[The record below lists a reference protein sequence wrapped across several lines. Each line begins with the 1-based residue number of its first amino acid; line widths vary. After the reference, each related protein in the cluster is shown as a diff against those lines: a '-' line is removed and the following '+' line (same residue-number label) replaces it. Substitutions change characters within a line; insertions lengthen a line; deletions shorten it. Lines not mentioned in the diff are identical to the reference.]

1 MSRPLAFLSFIYII
15 GISGQHKQEAILK
28 MTYVVLLTVRILP
41 TDKTMSNR
49 RIQHLLGE
57 TSLEIKCLGM
67 FAISMVV
74 VIVLAF
80 TPIWFAVEKL
90 IAKQNPQ
97 TGRLLVDEVVLI
109 KHWEAFEAN
118 ENFQLVRKVV
128 QSQLT
133 QQNFEYQVLKPGEP
147 NEKLDEFGREAIEHF
162 ASVIPERFKAKP
174 ASTAESSQNKTSKST
189 TETGSDSSDDKKKK
203 EQFIDQAIEPDY
215 VGRLNNGNYEY
226 YQAVRAQRSCIA
238 GFCHPELRPQ
248 SLTSLPGALIP
259 GSTSIQPESLD
270 STDSNDFPGKLMAV
284 VQVNI
289 PQHPM
294 QKLIRQSFNSLLGIG
309 IIALFLGLIAFYMT
323 IRSVIIKPLTY
334 LREVADAVFHGNT
347 SLRAELNTG
356 DEFEALGS
364 AFNRM
369 LRRLMSTQEELQ
381 DLNDN
386 LDDKIDQLANAN
398 LKLYEINRVK
408 SDFLSTMSHELRTP
422 LNSILGFSDVLGG
435 IEQLDAK
442 QKRYVANIQ
451 SSGKM
456 LLAMIND
463 ILDLAKLDS
472 GKMNVNIT
480 EFPIE
485 RIVSA
490 QCDMARPLAEKK
502 NIALIEEVPQ
512 GLPLI
517 QQDQNR
523 LQQTLNNLLSNA
535 IKFTPEGGTV
545 KVTVNRDE
553 EANMLIMSVA
563 DTGVGIAEEDQQKIF
578 EKFRQG
584 SSAITDSV
592 MTREYAG
599 TGLGLSIVK
608 EICKLLQGEIT
619 VKSQLAVGSVFT
631 VRVPWKLENAPK
643 SESQLNLELEAFSR
657 SAFDRSGKKDSG
669 ENR

>member
-1 MSRPLAFLSFIYII
+1 
-15 GISGQHKQEAILK
+15 
-28 MTYVVLLTVRILP
+28 
-41 TDKTMSNR
+41 MSNR

-57 TSLEIKCLGM
+57 TSLEVKCMGM

-74 VIVLAF
+74 VIALTF

-118 ENFQLVRKVV
+118 ESYQLVRKVV

-133 QQNFEYQVLKPGEP
+133 QQNFEYQVLKPGAP
-147 NEKLDEFGREAIEHF
+147 NENLDNFGREAIERF
-162 ASVIPERFKAKP
+162 ASVIPDRFKEKP
-174 ASTAESSQNKTSKST
+174 DLTTDSTQNKTSKSASQ
-189 TETGSDSSDDKKKK
+189 TGSDSSDAAAEQKKK
-203 EQFIDQAIEPDY
+203 ELFVDQAVEPDY

-226 YQAVRAQRSCIA
+226 YQAVRAQRSCVS
-238 GFCHPELRPQ
+238 GFCHPELQPQ
-248 SLTSLPGALIP
+248 SLTALPGAIIP
-259 GSTSIQPESLD
+259 GTSPIPPAPLTSPDISD
-270 STDSNDFPGKLMAV
+270 SPDGKLMAV

-294 QKLIRQSFNSLLGIG
+294 QKLVRQAFNSLLGMG
-309 IIALFLGLIAFYMT
+309 IFAVFLGLIAFSMT
-323 IRSVIIKPLTY
+323 IRAIIIKPLTY
-334 LREVADAVFHGNT
+334 LREVTDGVFHGNT

-356 DEFEALGS
+356 DEFSDLGS

-369 LRRLMSTQEELQ
+369 LRRLMSSQEELQ
-381 DLNDN
+381 E
-386 LDDKIDQLANAN
+386 ANAN
-398 LKLYEINRVK
+398 LNKTADQLASKNLQLYESNQVK

-422 LNSILGFSDVLGG
+422 LNSILGFSEVLGG

-451 SSGKM
+451 SSGKL

-463 ILDLAKLDS
+463 ILDVAKMDS
-472 GKMNVNIT
+472 GKMNVNVT
-480 EFPIE
+480 EFSIE

-502 NIALIEEVPQ
+502 NIALVEDVPE
-512 GLPLI
+512 GLPPL

-523 LQQTLNNLLSNA
+523 IQQAINNLLSNA

-545 KVTVNRDE
+545 KVIVKRDE
-553 EANMLIMSVA
+553 NDNMLVLSVS
-563 DTGVGIAEEDQQKIF
+563 DTGIGISEEDQKKIF

-584 SSAITDSV
+584 SAAIADSV
-592 MTREYAG
+592 MTREYTG

-608 EICKLLQGEIT
+608 EICKLLQGEIS
-619 VKSQLAVGSVFT
+619 VESQLAVGSVFT
-631 VRVPWKLENAPK
+631 IRIPWILQAAPPEESKLD
-643 SESQLNLELEAFSR
+643 SELEAFSK
-657 SAFDRSGKKDSG
+657 STFDRSGKRDFG
-669 ENR
+669 NNREK

>member
-1 MSRPLAFLSFIYII
+1 M
-15 GISGQHKQEAILK
+15 
-28 MTYVVLLTVRILP
+28 
-41 TDKTMSNR
+41 
-49 RIQHLLGE
+49 
-57 TSLEIKCLGM
+57 GM

-74 VIVLAF
+74 VIALTF

-118 ENFQLVRKVV
+118 ESYQLVRKVV

-133 QQNFEYQVLKPGEP
+133 QQNFEYQVLKPGAP
-147 NEKLDEFGREAIEHF
+147 NENLDDFGREAIERF
-162 ASVIPERFKAKP
+162 ASVIPDRFKEKP
-174 ASTAESSQNKTSKST
+174 DLTTDSTQNKTSKSASQ
-189 TETGSDSSDDKKKK
+189 TGSDSSDAAAEQKKK
-203 EQFIDQAIEPDY
+203 ELFVDQAVEPDY

-226 YQAVRAQRSCIA
+226 YQAVRAQRSCVS
-238 GFCHPELRPQ
+238 GFCHPELQPQ
-248 SLTSLPGALIP
+248 SLTALPGAIIP
-259 GSTSIQPESLD
+259 GTSPIPPAPLTSPDISD
-270 STDSNDFPGKLMAV
+270 SPDGKLMAV

-294 QKLIRQSFNSLLGIG
+294 QKLVRQAFNSLLGMG
-309 IIALFLGLIAFYMT
+309 IFAVFLGLIAFSMT
-323 IRSVIIKPLTY
+323 IRAIIIKPLTY
-334 LREVADAVFHGNT
+334 LREVTDGVFHGNT

-356 DEFEALGS
+356 DEFSDLGS

-369 LRRLMSTQEELQ
+369 LRRLMSSQEELQ
-381 DLNDN
+381 E
-386 LDDKIDQLANAN
+386 ANAN
-398 LKLYEINRVK
+398 LNKTADQLASKNLQLYESNQVK

-422 LNSILGFSDVLGG
+422 LNSILGFSEVLGG

-451 SSGKM
+451 SSGKL

-463 ILDLAKLDS
+463 ILDVAKMDS
-472 GKMNVNIT
+472 GKMNVNVT
-480 EFPIE
+480 EFSIE

-502 NIALIEEVPQ
+502 NIALVEDVPE
-512 GLPLI
+512 GLPPL

-523 LQQTLNNLLSNA
+523 IQQAINNLLSNA

-545 KVTVNRDE
+545 KVIVKRDE
-553 EANMLIMSVA
+553 NDNMLVLSVS
-563 DTGVGIAEEDQQKIF
+563 DTGIGISEEDQKKIF

-584 SSAITDSV
+584 SAAIADSV
-592 MTREYAG
+592 MTREYTG

-608 EICKLLQGEIT
+608 EICKLLQGEIS
-619 VKSQLAVGSVFT
+619 VESQLAVGSVFT
-631 VRVPWKLENAPK
+631 IRIPWILQAAPPEESKLD
-643 SESQLNLELEAFSR
+643 SELEAFSK
-657 SAFDRSGKKDSG
+657 STFDRSGKRDFG
-669 ENR
+669 NNREK

>member
-1 MSRPLAFLSFIYII
+1 
-15 GISGQHKQEAILK
+15 
-28 MTYVVLLTVRILP
+28 
-41 TDKTMSNR
+41 MSNR

-57 TSLEIKCLGM
+57 TSLEVKCMGM

-74 VIVLAF
+74 VIALTF

-118 ENFQLVRKVV
+118 ESYQLVRKVV

-133 QQNFEYQVLKPGEP
+133 QQNFEYQVLKPGAP
-147 NEKLDEFGREAIEHF
+147 NENLDDFGREAIERF
-162 ASVIPERFKAKP
+162 ASVIPDRFKEKP
-174 ASTAESSQNKTSKST
+174 DLTTDSTQNKTSKSASQ
-189 TETGSDSSDDKKKK
+189 TGSDSSDAAAEQKKK
-203 EQFIDQAIEPDY
+203 ELFVDQAVEPDY

-226 YQAVRAQRSCIA
+226 YQAVRAQRSCVS
-238 GFCHPELRPQ
+238 GFCHPELQPQ
-248 SLTSLPGALIP
+248 SLTALPGAIIP
-259 GSTSIQPESLD
+259 GTSPIPPAPLTSPDISD
-270 STDSNDFPGKLMAV
+270 SPDGKLMAV

-294 QKLIRQSFNSLLGIG
+294 QKLVRQAFNSLLGMG
-309 IIALFLGLIAFYMT
+309 IFAVFLGLIAFSMT
-323 IRSVIIKPLTY
+323 IRAIIIKPLTY
-334 LREVADAVFHGNT
+334 LREVTDGVFHGNT

-356 DEFEALGS
+356 DEFSDLGS

-369 LRRLMSTQEELQ
+369 LRRLMSSQEELQ
-381 DLNDN
+381 E
-386 LDDKIDQLANAN
+386 ANAN
-398 LKLYEINRVK
+398 LNKTADQLASKNLQLYESNQVK

-422 LNSILGFSDVLGG
+422 LNSILGFSEVLGG

-451 SSGKM
+451 SSGKL

-463 ILDLAKLDS
+463 ILDVAKMDS
-472 GKMNVNIT
+472 GKMNVNVT
-480 EFPIE
+480 EFSIE

-502 NIALIEEVPQ
+502 NIALVEDVPE
-512 GLPLI
+512 GLPPL

-523 LQQTLNNLLSNA
+523 IQQAINNLLSNA

-545 KVTVNRDE
+545 KVIVKRDE
-553 EANMLIMSVA
+553 TDNMLVLSVS
-563 DTGVGIAEEDQQKIF
+563 DTGIGISEEDQKKIF

-584 SSAITDSV
+584 SAAIADSV
-592 MTREYAG
+592 MTREYTG

-608 EICKLLQGEIT
+608 EICKLLQGEIS
-619 VKSQLAVGSVFT
+619 VESQLAVGSVFT
-631 VRVPWKLENAPK
+631 IRIPWILQAAPPEESKLD
-643 SESQLNLELEAFSR
+643 SELEAFSK
-657 SAFDRSGKKDSG
+657 STFDRSGKRDFG
-669 ENR
+669 NNREK

>member
-1 MSRPLAFLSFIYII
+1 M
-15 GISGQHKQEAILK
+15 
-28 MTYVVLLTVRILP
+28 
-41 TDKTMSNR
+41 
-49 RIQHLLGE
+49 
-57 TSLEIKCLGM
+57 GM

-74 VIVLAF
+74 VIALSF
-80 TPIWFAVEKL
+80 TPIWFATERL

-109 KHWEAFEAN
+109 KHWEAFDAN
-118 ENFQLVRKVV
+118 ESFQLVPKVV

-133 QQNFEYQVLKPGEP
+133 QQNFEYQVLKPGVS
-147 NEKLDEFGREAIEHF
+147 NDKLDEFGREAMERF
-162 ASVIPERFKAKP
+162 ASVVPDRFKEK
-174 ASTAESSQNKTSKST
+174 SDSSAESTQNKASKST
-189 TETGSDSSDDKKKK
+189 SESGSDDAAEQKK
-203 EQFIDQAIEPDY
+203 ESLVDQAIEPDY

-226 YQAVRAQRSCIA
+226 FQAVRAQRSCMT
-238 GFCHPELRPQ
+238 GFCHPELQPQ
-248 SLTSLPGALIP
+248 SLTALPGTIIP
-259 GSTSIQPESLD
+259 GASPIPSSPLD
-270 STDSNDFPGKLMAV
+270 LADSNESPDGKLMAV

-294 QKLIRQSFNSLLGIG
+294 QKLVKQSFNSLLAIG

-323 IRSVIIKPLTY
+323 IRAVIIKPLTY
-334 LREVADAVFHGNT
+334 LRGVADAVFHGNT
-347 SLRAELNTG
+347 SLRAELNTK
-356 DEFEALGS
+356 DEFAALAS

-369 LRRLMSTQEELQ
+369 LRRLISAKEELQ
-381 DLNDN
+381 ESYDN
-386 LDDKIDQLANAN
+386 LDKQKDQLANAN
-398 LKLYEINRVK
+398 MKLFEINRVK

-422 LNSILGFSDVLGG
+422 LNSILGFSEVLGG
-435 IEQLDAK
+435 IEQLDSK

-451 SSGKM
+451 SSGKL

-472 GKMNVNIT
+472 GSMNVNIT

-502 NIALIEEVPQ
+502 NIALIEEVPD

-545 KVTVNRDE
+545 KVTVQRDE
-553 EANMLIMSVA
+553 EANMLVMSVS
-563 DTGVGIAEEDQQKIF
+563 DTGVGISEEDQQTIF

-584 SSAITDSV
+584 SSAITNSV
-592 MTREYAG
+592 MTREYTG

-619 VKSQLAVGSVFT
+619 VKSQLAVGSTFT

-643 SESQLNLELEAFSR
+643 SDSPLSLELEAFSR
-657 SAFDRSGKKDSG
+657 SAFDRSGKKGSG
-669 ENR
+669 EKHND

>member
-1 MSRPLAFLSFIYII
+1 
-15 GISGQHKQEAILK
+15 
-28 MTYVVLLTVRILP
+28 
-41 TDKTMSNR
+41 MSNR

-57 TSLEIKCLGM
+57 TSLEVKCMGM

-74 VIVLAF
+74 VIALTF
-80 TPIWFAVEKL
+80 TPIWFAAEKL

-109 KHWEAFEAN
+109 KHWEGFEAN

-147 NEKLDEFGREAIEHF
+147 NEKLDEFGREAIENF

-174 ASTAESSQNKTSKST
+174 VPTTESTQNKTVKSNS
-189 TETGSDSSDDKKKK
+189 ETGSDSTDPAEQKKKK
-203 EQFIDQAIEPDY
+203 ELFVDQAIEPDY

-226 YQAVRAQRSCIA
+226 YQAVRAQRSCVA
-238 GFCHPELRPQ
+238 GFCHPELQPQ
-248 SLTSLPGALIP
+248 SLTALPGAIIP
-259 GSTSIQPESLD
+259 GASPIPSAPLD
-270 STDSNDFPGKLMAV
+270 SADSSDSPDGKLMAV

-289 PQHPM
+289 PQQPT
-294 QKLIRQSFNSLLGIG
+294 QKLIRQSFNSLLGMG
-309 IIALFLGLIAFYMT
+309 IFAVFLGLIAFSMT
-323 IRSVIIKPLTY
+323 IRAIIIKPLTY
-334 LREVADAVFHGNT
+334 LREVTDGVFHGNT

-356 DEFEALGS
+356 DEFSDLGS

-369 LRRLMSTQEELQ
+369 LRRLMSSQEELQ
-381 DLNDN
+381 EAKASQDE
-386 LDDKIDQLANAN
+386 KVDQLAGMYWQ
-398 LKLYEINRVK
+398 LYESNQVK

-422 LNSILGFSDVLGG
+422 LNSILGFSEVLGG

-451 SSGKM
+451 SSGKL

-472 GKMNVNIT
+472 GKMNVNVT
-480 EFPIE
+480 EFTIE

-490 QCDMARPLAEKK
+490 QCDMVRPLAEKK
-502 NIALIEEVPQ
+502 NIALVEDVPE
-512 GLPLI
+512 GLPPL

-523 LQQTLNNLLSNA
+523 IQQALNNLLSNA

-545 KVTVNRDE
+545 KVIVNRDE
-553 EANMLIMSVA
+553 QENMLVLAVS
-563 DTGVGIAEEDQQKIF
+563 DTGIGISEEDQKKIF

-584 SSAITDSV
+584 SSAFTDSV
-592 MTREYAG
+592 MTREYTG

-619 VKSQLAVGSVFT
+619 VESQLAVGSVFT
-631 VRVPWKLENAPK
+631 VRVPWILQAAPPEESKLD
-643 SESQLNLELEAFSR
+643 SELEAFSK
-657 SAFDRSGKKDSG
+657 SAFDRSGKKDS
-669 ENR
+669 EDNQEK

>member
-1 MSRPLAFLSFIYII
+1 
-15 GISGQHKQEAILK
+15 
-28 MTYVVLLTVRILP
+28 
-41 TDKTMSNR
+41 MSNR

-57 TSLEIKCLGM
+57 TSLEVKCMGM

-74 VIVLAF
+74 VIALTF

-118 ENFQLVRKVV
+118 ESYQLVRKVV

-133 QQNFEYQVLKPGEP
+133 QQNFEYQVLNPGAP
-147 NEKLDEFGREAIEHF
+147 NENLDDFGREAIERF
-162 ASVIPERFKAKP
+162 ASVIPDRFKEKP
-174 ASTAESSQNKTSKST
+174 DLTTDSTQNKTSKSASQ
-189 TETGSDSSDDKKKK
+189 TGSDSSDAAAEQKKK
-203 EQFIDQAIEPDY
+203 ELFVDQAVEPDY

-226 YQAVRAQRSCIA
+226 YQAVRAQRSCVS
-238 GFCHPELRPQ
+238 GFCHPELQPQ
-248 SLTSLPGALIP
+248 SLTALPGAIIP
-259 GSTSIQPESLD
+259 GTSPIPPAPLTSPDTSD
-270 STDSNDFPGKLMAV
+270 SPDGKLMAV

-294 QKLIRQSFNSLLGIG
+294 QKLVRQAFNSLLGMG
-309 IIALFLGLIAFYMT
+309 IFAVFLGLIAFSMT
-323 IRSVIIKPLTY
+323 IRAIIIKPLTY
-334 LREVADAVFHGNT
+334 LREVTDGVFHGNT

-356 DEFEALGS
+356 DEFSDLGS

-369 LRRLMSTQEELQ
+369 LRRLMSSQEELQ
-381 DLNDN
+381 E
-386 LDDKIDQLANAN
+386 ANAN
-398 LKLYEINRVK
+398 LNKTADQLASKNLQLYESNQVK

-422 LNSILGFSDVLGG
+422 LNSILGFSEVLGG

-451 SSGKM
+451 SSGKL

-463 ILDLAKLDS
+463 ILDVAKMDS
-472 GKMNVNIT
+472 GKMNVNVT
-480 EFPIE
+480 EFSIE

-502 NIALIEEVPQ
+502 NIALVEDVPE
-512 GLPLI
+512 GLPPL

-523 LQQTLNNLLSNA
+523 IQQAINNLLSNA

-545 KVTVNRDE
+545 KVIVKRDE
-553 EANMLIMSVA
+553 NDNMLVLSVS
-563 DTGVGIAEEDQQKIF
+563 DTGIGISEEDQKKIF

-584 SSAITDSV
+584 SAAIADSV
-592 MTREYAG
+592 MTREYTG

-608 EICKLLQGEIT
+608 EICKLLQGEIS
-619 VKSQLAVGSVFT
+619 VESQLAVGSVFT
-631 VRVPWKLENAPK
+631 IRIPWILQAAPPEESKLD
-643 SESQLNLELEAFSR
+643 SELEAFSK
-657 SAFDRSGKKDSG
+657 STFDRSGKRDFGNSREK
-669 ENR
+669 

>member
-1 MSRPLAFLSFIYII
+1 
-15 GISGQHKQEAILK
+15 
-28 MTYVVLLTVRILP
+28 MT
-41 TDKTMSNR
+41 NR
-49 RIQHLLGE
+49 RIHHLLGE
-57 TSLEIKCLGM
+57 TSLETKCLGM
-67 FAISMVV
+67 FAISLVV
-74 VIVLAF
+74 VIAITF
-80 TPIWFAVEKL
+80 TPIWFAAEKL

-109 KHWEAFEAN
+109 KHWEGFEAN

-174 ASTAESSQNKTSKST
+174 ASATETSQNKPSKST
-189 TETGSDSSDDKKKK
+189 SETGSDSSDEKKKK

-238 GFCHPELRPQ
+238 GFCHPELQPQ
-248 SLTSLPGALIP
+248 SLTALPGAIIP
-259 GSTSIQPESLD
+259 GASSLPPTSLD
-270 STDSNDFPGKLMAV
+270 ASDSNDSPDGKLMAV

-294 QKLIRQSFNSLLGIG
+294 QKLIRQSFNSLLGVG
-309 IIALFLGLIAFYMT
+309 IFAVFLGMIAFYMT
-323 IRSVIIKPLTY
+323 IRAIIIKPLTY
-334 LREVADAVFHGNT
+334 LREVADAVFYGNT

-369 LRRLMSTQEELQ
+369 LRRLMASQEEYRKT
-381 DLNDN
+381 NRK
-386 LDDKIDQLANAN
+386 LDEKIDQLAKTT
-398 LKLYEINRVK
+398 LQLFESNRVK
-408 SDFLSTMSHELRTP
+408 NDFLSTMSHELRTP
-422 LNSILGFSDVLGG
+422 LNSILGFSEVLGG

-442 QKRYVANIQ
+442 QKKYVANIQ
-451 SSGKM
+451 SSGKL

-463 ILDLAKLDS
+463 ILDLAKMDS

-502 NIALIEEVPQ
+502 NIALIEEVPE

-545 KVTVNRDE
+545 KVTVKRDE
-553 EANMLIMSVA
+553 EANMLVMSVS

-592 MTREYAG
+592 MTREYTG

-619 VKSQLAVGSVFT
+619 VESQLAVGSVFT
-631 VRVPWKLENAPK
+631 VRVPWILENVPK
-643 SESQLNLELEAFSR
+643 SSDADSPLDLELEAFSK

-669 ENR
+669 DNHEK

>member
-1 MSRPLAFLSFIYII
+1 MC
-15 GISGQHKQEAILK
+15 
-28 MTYVVLLTVRILP
+28 
-41 TDKTMSNR
+41 NR

-80 TPIWFAVEKL
+80 TPIWFAAEKL

-109 KHWEAFEAN
+109 KHWEGFEAN
-118 ENFQLVRKVV
+118 ENFQLVRKVI

-133 QQNFEYQVLKPGEP
+133 QQNFEYQVLKPGAP
-147 NEKLDEFGREAIEHF
+147 NENLDDFGRETIERF
-162 ASVIPERFKAKP
+162 ASVIPDRFKAKP
-174 ASTAESSQNKTSKST
+174 ASVSDSAQSKPSKTAS
-189 TETGSDSSDDKKKK
+189 ETGSESSDTASEQKKKK
-203 EQFIDQAIEPDY
+203 ELFVDQAIEPDY

-238 GFCHPELRPQ
+238 GFCHPELQPQ
-248 SLTSLPGALIP
+248 SLTAPPGAIIP
-259 GSTSIQPESLD
+259 GASPIPVILD
-270 STDSNDFPGKLMAV
+270 PTNSSDSPDGKLMAV

-289 PQHPM
+289 PQLPM
-294 QKLIRQSFNSLLGIG
+294 QRLIRQSFNSLLGVG
-309 IIALFLGLIAFYMT
+309 IFAVFLGLIAFYMT
-323 IRSVIIKPLTY
+323 IRAIIIKPLTY

-356 DEFEALGS
+356 DEFEALSS

-369 LRRLMSTQEELQ
+369 LRRLMSSQEEYRKT
-381 DLNDN
+381 NII
-386 LDDKIDQLANAN
+386 LDEKIDQLANMN
-398 LKLYEINRVK
+398 LQLFESNRVK
-408 SDFLSTMSHELRTP
+408 NDFLSTMSHELRTP
-422 LNSILGFSDVLGG
+422 LNSILGFSEVLGG

-442 QKRYVANIQ
+442 QKKYVANIQ
-451 SSGKM
+451 SSGKL

-463 ILDLAKLDS
+463 ILDLAKMDS

-502 NIALIEEVPQ
+502 NIALIEEVPE

-545 KVTVNRDE
+545 KVTVKRDE
-553 EANMLIMSVA
+553 EADMLVMSVS

-592 MTREYAG
+592 MTREYTG

-619 VKSQLAVGSVFT
+619 VESQLAVGSTFT

-643 SESQLNLELEAFSR
+643 SSDADSPLDLELEAFSK
-657 SAFDRSGKKDSG
+657 STFDRSGKRDFGDNHEK
-669 ENR
+669 

>member
-1 MSRPLAFLSFIYII
+1 
-15 GISGQHKQEAILK
+15 
-28 MTYVVLLTVRILP
+28 MT
-41 TDKTMSNR
+41 NR
-49 RIQHLLGE
+49 RIHHLLGE
-57 TSLEIKCLGM
+57 TSLETKCLGM
-67 FAISMVV
+67 FAISLVV
-74 VIVLAF
+74 VIAITF
-80 TPIWFAVEKL
+80 TPIWFAAEKL

-109 KHWEAFEAN
+109 KHWEGFEAN

-174 ASTAESSQNKTSKST
+174 ASSTESSQTKPSKST
-189 TETGSDSSDDKKKK
+189 SETGSDSSDEKKKK

-238 GFCHPELRPQ
+238 GFCHPELQPQ
-248 SLTSLPGALIP
+248 SLTALPGAIIP
-259 GSTSIQPESLD
+259 GASSLPPTSLD
-270 STDSNDFPGKLMAV
+270 ASDSNDSPDGKLMAV

-294 QKLIRQSFNSLLGIG
+294 QKLIRQSFNSLLGVG
-309 IIALFLGLIAFYMT
+309 IFAVFLGMIAFYMT
-323 IRSVIIKPLTY
+323 IRAIIIKPLTY
-334 LREVADAVFHGNT
+334 LREVADAVFYGNT

-369 LRRLMSTQEELQ
+369 LRRLMASQEEYRKT
-381 DLNDN
+381 NRK
-386 LDDKIDQLANAN
+386 LDEKIDQLAKTT
-398 LKLYEINRVK
+398 LQLFESNRVK
-408 SDFLSTMSHELRTP
+408 NDFLSTMSHELRTP
-422 LNSILGFSDVLGG
+422 LNSIIGFSDVLGG

-451 SSGKM
+451 SSGKV

-463 ILDLAKLDS
+463 ILDLAKMDS
-472 GKMNVNIT
+472 GKMSVNIT

-502 NIALIEEVPQ
+502 NIALIEEVPE

-545 KVTVNRDE
+545 KVTVKRDE
-553 EANMLIMSVA
+553 EANMLVMSVS

-592 MTREYAG
+592 MTREYTG

-619 VKSQLAVGSVFT
+619 VESQLAVGSVFT
-631 VRVPWKLENAPK
+631 VRVPWVLENVPK
-643 SESQLNLELEAFSR
+643 SSDADSPLDLELEAFSK

-669 ENR
+669 DNFEK

>member
-1 MSRPLAFLSFIYII
+1 
-15 GISGQHKQEAILK
+15 
-28 MTYVVLLTVRILP
+28 
-41 TDKTMSNR
+41 MSNR

-57 TSLEIKCLGM
+57 TSLEVKCMGM

-74 VIVLAF
+74 VIALTF

-118 ENFQLVRKVV
+118 ESYQLVRKVV

-133 QQNFEYQVLKPGEP
+133 QQNFEYQVLKPGAP
-147 NEKLDEFGREAIEHF
+147 NENLDDFGREAIERF
-162 ASVIPERFKAKP
+162 ASVIPDRFKEKP
-174 ASTAESSQNKTSKST
+174 DLTTDSTQNKTSKSASQ
-189 TETGSDSSDDKKKK
+189 TGSDSSDAAAEQKKK
-203 EQFIDQAIEPDY
+203 ELFVDQAVEPDY

-226 YQAVRAQRSCIA
+226 YQAVRAQRSCVS
-238 GFCHPELRPQ
+238 GFCHPELQPQ
-248 SLTSLPGALIP
+248 SLTALPGAIIP
-259 GSTSIQPESLD
+259 GTSPIPPAPLTSPDTSD
-270 STDSNDFPGKLMAV
+270 SPDGKLMAV

-294 QKLIRQSFNSLLGIG
+294 QKLVRQAFNSLLGMG
-309 IIALFLGLIAFYMT
+309 IFAVFLGLIAFSMT
-323 IRSVIIKPLTY
+323 IRAIIIKPLTY
-334 LREVADAVFHGNT
+334 LREVTDGVFHGNT

-356 DEFEALGS
+356 DEFSDLGS

-369 LRRLMSTQEELQ
+369 LRRLMSSQEELQ
-381 DLNDN
+381 E
-386 LDDKIDQLANAN
+386 ANAN
-398 LKLYEINRVK
+398 LNKTADQLASKNLQLYESNQVK

-422 LNSILGFSDVLGG
+422 LNSILGFSEVLGG

-451 SSGKM
+451 SSGKL

-463 ILDLAKLDS
+463 ILDVAKMDS
-472 GKMNVNIT
+472 GKMNVNVT
-480 EFPIE
+480 EFSIE

-502 NIALIEEVPQ
+502 NIALVEDVPE
-512 GLPLI
+512 GLPPL

-523 LQQTLNNLLSNA
+523 IQQAINNLLSNA

-545 KVTVNRDE
+545 KVIVKRDE
-553 EANMLIMSVA
+553 NDNMLVLSVS
-563 DTGVGIAEEDQQKIF
+563 DTGIGISEEDQKKIF

-584 SSAITDSV
+584 SAAIADSV
-592 MTREYAG
+592 MTREYTG

-608 EICKLLQGEIT
+608 EICKLLQGEIS
-619 VKSQLAVGSVFT
+619 VESQLAVGSVFT
-631 VRVPWKLENAPK
+631 IRIPWILQAAPPEESKLD
-643 SESQLNLELEAFSR
+643 SELEAFSK
-657 SAFDRSGKKDSG
+657 STFDRSGKRDFG
-669 ENR
+669 NNREK

>member
-1 MSRPLAFLSFIYII
+1 MS
-15 GISGQHKQEAILK
+15 K
-28 MTYVVLLTVRILP
+28 
-41 TDKTMSNR
+41 R
-49 RIQHLLGE
+49 RISHLFGE
-57 TSLEIKCLGM
+57 SSLETKCLGM

-74 VIVLAF
+74 VSVLTF

-109 KHWEAFEAN
+109 KHWEGFEAN

-147 NEKLDEFGREAIEHF
+147 NENLDDFGRETIERF
-162 ASVIPERFKAKP
+162 ASEIPERFKAKP
-174 ASTAESSQNKTSKST
+174 VPTTDAAQNKPAKST
-189 TETGSDSSDDKKKK
+189 SDTSDSSDEKKKK
-203 EQFIDQAIEPDY
+203 EQLIDLAVAPDY

-238 GFCHPELRPQ
+238 GFCHPELQPQ
-248 SLTSLPGALIP
+248 SLTALPGAIIP
-259 GSTSIQPESLD
+259 GASPIPSTSLD
-270 STDSNDFPGKLMAV
+270 SADPSDSPDGKLMAV

-289 PQHPM
+289 PQRPM
-294 QKLIRQSFNSLLGIG
+294 QKLIRQSFNALLGVGIG
-309 IIALFLGLIAFYMT
+309 AVFLGLIAFYMT
-323 IRSVIIKPLTY
+323 IRAIIIKPLTY
-334 LREVADAVFHGNT
+334 LRGVADAVFYGNT
-347 SLRAELNTG
+347 SLQAELNTG
-356 DEFEALGS
+356 DEFEALSS

-369 LRRLMSTQEELQ
+369 LRRLMASQEEYRKT
-381 DLNDN
+381 NIK
-386 LDDKIDQLANAN
+386 LDEKIDQLAKTT
-398 LKLYEINRVK
+398 LQLYESNRVK
-408 SDFLSTMSHELRTP
+408 NDFLSTMSHELRTP
-422 LNSILGFSDVLGG
+422 LNSILGFSEVLGG

-451 SSGKM
+451 ESGKL

-463 ILDLAKLDS
+463 ILDLAKMDS

-502 NIALIEEVPQ
+502 NIVLIEDVPD

-545 KVTVNRDE
+545 KVTVKRDE
-553 EANMLIMSVA
+553 EANMLVMSVS
-563 DTGVGIAEEDQQKIF
+563 DTGVGIAEEEQQKIF

-584 SSAITDSV
+584 SSSISESV
-592 MTREYAG
+592 MTREYTG

-608 EICKLLQGEIT
+608 EICKLLQGEVT
-619 VKSQLAVGSVFT
+619 VESQLAVGSVFT
-631 VRVPWKLENAPK
+631 IRVPWKLESVPNSSDIDSP
-643 SESQLNLELEAFSR
+643 LDLELEAFSR
-657 SAFDRSGKKDSG
+657 SAFDRSGKKDSL
-669 ENR
+669 ENREN

>member
-1 MSRPLAFLSFIYII
+1 
-15 GISGQHKQEAILK
+15 
-28 MTYVVLLTVRILP
+28 
-41 TDKTMSNR
+41 MSNR

-57 TSLEIKCLGM
+57 TSLEVKCMGM

-74 VIVLAF
+74 VIALTF

-118 ENFQLVRKVV
+118 ESYQLVRKVV

-133 QQNFEYQVLKPGEP
+133 QQNFEYQVLKPGAP
-147 NEKLDEFGREAIEHF
+147 NENLDDFGREAIERF
-162 ASVIPERFKAKP
+162 ASVIPDRFKEKP
-174 ASTAESSQNKTSKST
+174 DLTTDSTQNKTSKSASQ
-189 TETGSDSSDDKKKK
+189 TGSDSSDAAAEQKKK
-203 EQFIDQAIEPDY
+203 ELFVDQAVEPDY

-226 YQAVRAQRSCIA
+226 YQAVRAQRSCVS
-238 GFCHPELRPQ
+238 GFCHPELQPQ
-248 SLTSLPGALIP
+248 SLTALPGAIIP
-259 GSTSIQPESLD
+259 GTSPIPPAPLTSPDISD
-270 STDSNDFPGKLMAV
+270 SPDGKLMAV

-294 QKLIRQSFNSLLGIG
+294 QKLVRQAFNSLLGMG
-309 IIALFLGLIAFYMT
+309 IFAVFLGLIAFSMT
-323 IRSVIIKPLTY
+323 IRAIIIKPLTY
-334 LREVADAVFHGNT
+334 LREVTDGVFHGNT

-356 DEFEALGS
+356 DEFSDLGS

-369 LRRLMSTQEELQ
+369 LRRLMSSQEELQ
-381 DLNDN
+381 E
-386 LDDKIDQLANAN
+386 ANAN
-398 LKLYEINRVK
+398 LNKTADQLASKNLQLYESNQVK

-422 LNSILGFSDVLGG
+422 LNSILGFSEVLGG

-451 SSGKM
+451 SSGKL

-463 ILDLAKLDS
+463 ILDVAKMDS
-472 GKMNVNIT
+472 GKMNVNVT
-480 EFPIE
+480 EFSIE

-502 NIALIEEVPQ
+502 NIALVEDVPE
-512 GLPLI
+512 GLPPL

-523 LQQTLNNLLSNA
+523 IQQAINNLLSNA

-545 KVTVNRDE
+545 KVIVKRDE
-553 EANMLIMSVA
+553 NDNMLVLSVS
-563 DTGVGIAEEDQQKIF
+563 DTGIGISEEDQKKIF

-584 SSAITDSV
+584 SAAIADSV
-592 MTREYAG
+592 MTREYTG

-608 EICKLLQGEIT
+608 EICKLLQGEIS
-619 VKSQLAVGSVFT
+619 VESQLAVGSVFT
-631 VRVPWKLENAPK
+631 IRIPWILQAAPPEESKLD
-643 SESQLNLELEAFSR
+643 SELEAFSK
-657 SAFDRSGKKDSG
+657 STFDRSGKRDFG
-669 ENR
+669 NNREK

>member
-1 MSRPLAFLSFIYII
+1 
-15 GISGQHKQEAILK
+15 
-28 MTYVVLLTVRILP
+28 
-41 TDKTMSNR
+41 MSNR

-57 TSLEIKCLGM
+57 TSLEVKCMGM

-74 VIVLAF
+74 VIALTF
-80 TPIWFAVEKL
+80 TPIWFAAEKL

-118 ENFQLVRKVV
+118 ESYQLVRKVV

-133 QQNFEYQVLKPGEP
+133 QQNFEYQVLKPGAS
-147 NEKLDEFGREAIEHF
+147 NENLDDFGREAMERF
-162 ASVIPERFKAKP
+162 ASVIPDRFKEKP
-174 ASTAESSQNKTSKST
+174 ELTTESTQNKTVKSNS
-189 TETGSDSSDDKKKK
+189 ETGSDSSDAAAEQKKKK
-203 EQFIDQAIEPDY
+203 ELFVDQAIEPDY

-226 YQAVRAQRSCIA
+226 YQAVRAQRSCIS
-238 GFCHPELRPQ
+238 GFCHPELQPQ
-248 SLTSLPGALIP
+248 SLTALPGAIIP
-259 GSTSIQPESLD
+259 GASPISSASLD
-270 STDSNDFPGKLMAV
+270 SADSSDSPDGKLMAV

-289 PQHPM
+289 PQQPT
-294 QKLIRQSFNSLLGIG
+294 QKLIRQSFNSLLGMG
-309 IIALFLGLIAFYMT
+309 IFAVFLGLIAFSMT
-323 IRSVIIKPLTY
+323 IRAIIIKPLTY
-334 LREVADAVFHGNT
+334 LREVTDGVFHGNT
-347 SLRAELNTG
+347 SLRVELNTR
-356 DEFEALGS
+356 DEFAALGS

-369 LRRLMSTQEELQ
+369 LRRLMTSQEDLRNANDVLDEKNEELAHM
-381 DLNDN
+381 NM
-386 LDDKIDQLANAN
+386 QLF
-398 LKLYEINRVK
+398 EINRVK

-422 LNSILGFSDVLGG
+422 LNSILGFSEVLGG

-451 SSGKM
+451 SSGKL

-463 ILDLAKLDS
+463 ILDLAKMDS
-472 GKMNVNIT
+472 GKMNVNVT

-502 NIALIEEVPQ
+502 NIALVEDVPE
-512 GLPLI
+512 GLPPLK
-517 QQDQNR
+517 QDQNR

-545 KVTVNRDE
+545 KVVVKRDE
-553 EANMLIMSVA
+553 KDNMLIMSVS
-563 DTGVGIAEEDQQKIF
+563 DTGIGISEEDQKKIF

-592 MTREYAG
+592 MTREYTG

-619 VKSQLAVGSVFT
+619 VESQLAVGSVFT
-631 VRVPWKLENAPK
+631 VRVPWILEKVPQK
-643 SESQLNLELEAFSR
+643 DESPLTSELEAFSKYP
-657 SAFDRSGKKDSG
+657 FDRSGKKDSG
-669 ENR
+669 NSQE

>member
-1 MSRPLAFLSFIYII
+1 
-15 GISGQHKQEAILK
+15 
-28 MTYVVLLTVRILP
+28 
-41 TDKTMSNR
+41 MSNR
-49 RIQHLLGE
+49 RIPRILGE
-57 TSLEIKCLGM
+57 NRLELKCMGM
-67 FAISMVV
+67 FAISMVI
-74 VIVLAF
+74 VIALSF
-80 TPIWFAVEKL
+80 TPIWFAAEKL

-109 KHWEAFEAN
+109 KHWEAFDAN
-118 ENFQLVRKVV
+118 ENFQLVPKVV

-133 QQNFEYQVLKPGEP
+133 QQNFEYQVLKPGVP
-147 NEKLDEFGREAIEHF
+147 NDKLDEFGREAMERF
-162 ASVIPERFKAKP
+162 ASVIPDRFKENP
-174 ASTAESSQNKTSKST
+174 DSTAESAQNNAPAST
-189 TETGSDSSDDKKKK
+189 FESGSDDAAEQKK
-203 EQFIDQAIEPDY
+203 ELFVDQAIEPDY

-226 YQAVRAQRSCIA
+226 FQAVRAQRSCIT
-238 GFCHPELRPQ
+238 GYCHPELQPQ
-248 SLTSLPGALIP
+248 SLTALPGTIIP
-259 GSTSIQPESLD
+259 GAPNIPPSSLD
-270 STDSNDFPGKLMAV
+270 SADSNESPDGKLMAV

-289 PQHPM
+289 PQLPM
-294 QKLIRQSFNSLLGIG
+294 QKLVKQSFNSLLAIG
-309 IIALFLGLIAFYMT
+309 IIALFLVLIAFYMT
-323 IRSVIIKPLTY
+323 IRAVIIRPLTY
-334 LREVADAVFHGNT
+334 LRGVADAVFHGNT
-347 SLRAELNTG
+347 SLRADLHTK
-356 DEFEALGS
+356 DEFEALAS

-369 LRRLMSTQEELQ
+369 LRSLISAQEESQKAKDAL
-381 DLNDN
+381 
-386 LDDKIDQLANAN
+386 KVQLGEMEHKNAQ
-398 LKLYEINRVK
+398 LFEINRVK
-408 SDFLSTMSHELRTP
+408 SVFLSTMSHELRTP
-422 LNSILGFSDVLGG
+422 LNSILGFSEVLGG

-502 NIALIEEVPQ
+502 SIALIEEVPE

-517 QQDQNR
+517 RQDQNR

-545 KVTVNRDE
+545 KVTVQRDE
-553 EANMLIMSVA
+553 SADMLVMSVS
-563 DTGVGIAEEDQQKIF
+563 DTGVGISEEDQKKIF

-584 SSAITDSV
+584 SSASTDSV

-619 VKSQLAVGSVFT
+619 VESQLAVGSTFT

-643 SESQLNLELEAFSR
+643 SESPLSLELEAFSR
-657 SAFDRSGKKDSG
+657 SAFDRSGKKGTGDKHN
-669 ENR
+669 E